1 MRRATV
7 ADVEVAARRLLQALN
22 ENQAHVREGAVVEP
36 REQEVQDAGLRPG
49 SSLYRAAVWAL

>member
-1 MRRATV
+1 V

-36 REQEVQDAGLRPG
+36 REQEV
-49 SSLYRAAVWAL
+49 